1 MFFIHNVQTYSNVNK
16 KGQEMCEFALSFNH
30 LLIAD
35 ECSFDSLKCSFEA
48 KVEELNKKYPKT
60 KAITFSGGHMDAN
73 GGRFSVQVGHD
84 DYQSVCFVSFSSVR
98 GYYSFGE
105 GTREMIE
112 SKGGEEH
119 EQASIL
125 RG

>member
-1 MFFIHNVQTYSNVNK
+1 MMFFIHNVQTYSNVNK
-16 KGQEMCEFALSFNH
+16 KGQEMCEFASSFNH

-98 GYYSFGE
+98 GYYSFADGVLE
-105 GTREMIE
+105 TKAL
-112 SKGGEEH
+112 KGGDNH
-119 EQASIL
+119 E
-125 RG
+125 